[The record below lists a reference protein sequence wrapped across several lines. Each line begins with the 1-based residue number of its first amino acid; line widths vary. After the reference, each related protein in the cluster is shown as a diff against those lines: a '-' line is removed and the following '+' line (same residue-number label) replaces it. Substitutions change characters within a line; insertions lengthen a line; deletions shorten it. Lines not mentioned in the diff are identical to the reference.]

1 MGLVVGRFG
10 RILRTSDGGATW
22 TNVPSPTR
30 NHLHGLSFNEQN
42 TKGFLGLIKQEDVG
56 WAVGDAGTVLMT
68 TDRGETWEEITNQVI
83 TDLGTSVLKNGR
95 RLAEVSLRSVK
106 HHLTGEEVLAL
117 GTSAQEYQLS
127 ARMLLIVG
135 DASTILRY
143 DATPAPMPPP
153 PVPAAATDLRA
164 IPSDARIPPRSYTAG
179 TTPAR

>member
-1 MGLVVGRFG
+1 
-10 RILRTSDGGATW
+10 
-22 TNVPSPTR
+22 
-30 NHLHGLSFNEQN
+30 
-42 TKGFLGLIKQEDVG
+42 
-56 WAVGDAGTVLMT
+56 MT
-68 TDRGETWEEITNQVI
+68 IDRGYSWEDITNQVI

-135 DASTILRY
+135 DASTILRCARRVPPPTAA
-143 DATPAPMPPP
+143 DRPRPLPPAAPASRPLVCPPSRPPPAP
-153 PVPAAATDLRA
+153 
-164 IPSDARIPPRSYTAG
+164 IPG

>member
-1 MGLVVGRFG
+1 M
-10 RILRTSDGGATW
+10 
-22 TNVPSPTR
+22 
-30 NHLHGLSFNEQN
+30 
-42 TKGFLGLIKQEDVG
+42 
-56 WAVGDAGTVLMT
+56 
-68 TDRGETWEEITNQVI
+68 I

-143 DATPAPMPPP
+143 ERRARPHVPAPRPRRCLPSQPPP
-153 PVPAAATDLRA
+153 LL
-164 IPSDARIPPRSYTAG
+164 TAG